1 MAVRSIRGSSG
12 NGPTSVLQNP
22 DRRDFPENTE
32 NIPLSSASNQLD
44 LNIDQ
49 NIIDWTRDIDIS
61 EDGDYPATKLNYD
74 RGANAHHIYTFITFE
89 YAVSKKNS
97 RKVRLILNK

>member
-12 NGPTSVLQNP
+12 NGPNSVVQNP

-49 NIIDWTRDIDIS
+49 NIIDGTRDIDIS
-61 EDGDYPATKLNYD
+61 EDGDYPATKLNND
-74 RGANAHHIYTFITFE
+74 RGANAHHTYTSILFE
-89 YAVSKKNS
+89 YAVSKKIAGKFAWS
-97 RKVRLILNK
+97 